1 MQADLVLLESLDRYT
16 YCGYT
21 YQEDLVLLESLDR
34 PLMAYCL
41 RHRYQEDK
49 IYTWV
54 GADHTVLTSPSL
66 TLQLYAI

>member
-1 MQADLVLLESLDRYT
+1 MCV
-16 YCGYT
+16 
-21 YQEDLVLLESLDR
+21 QEDLVLLESLDR

-54 GADHTVLTSPSL
+54 GADHTVLIVSI
-66 TLQLYAI
+66 AIVSKLASEPTTQC